1 MNHAISHRLLPA
13 TLLLLLPALLWPTL
27 VFAAAE
33 QEASSEA
40 AAPMEGPWTLAKAA
54 KPYQGTTVKFMRHP
68 GFGETWM
75 REMIAPF
82 EEITGI
88 KVEMEVIGTLESHRK
103 RLVTWGAGNHPWDI
117 HDVPDFWFIEY
128 VKPGWLLELN
138 QFFDNPNLY
147 QPDFDW
153 EDFSEFAVKVNSY
166 EGKLY
171 TLPGRTNTD
180 LYYYRTDL
188 FDDAGLQAPV
198 SWSDQIAALQ
208 KLHQPDAEQYG
219 AGSAFTL
226 DLAADNFISL
236 LHRNGG
242 TYLNSANTEAAFNS
256 PEGIEALD
264 HMKQV
269 LEYSAPGAL
278 NYGWGEPANLMA
290 EGKAATMRNLIFF
303 PSVLENPDSS
313 SVVGKMGYA
322 RVPAARESKHWVSTW
337 ANALD
342 AETKV
347 PEAAWLF
354 IQFLYNKENLANF
367 VEFTPRRHPAR
378 PGEPAER
385 PGAAR
390 EVPPLRPGRRR
401 HQDRLDAP
409 ADRGAPDGVGG
420 GRQGGPGSAARTQ
433 VVGAGA
439 GRRRDG
445 GQREAG
451 GVPLAVDRPPRA
463 FRPRARRYREPVD
476 CGRLPG

>member
-256 PEGIEALD
+256 PEGIAALD

-367 VEFTPRRHPAR
+367 VEFTR
-378 PGEPAER
+378 G
-385 PGAAR
+385 GI
-390 EVPPLRPGRRR
+390 LPGRVSLQNDPALLAKYPHYGPAGDGIKIGWTRPQIEV
-401 HQDRLDAP
+401 HQTVWEAVGKEVQEALLGRKSSAQALADAE
-409 ADRGAPDGVGG
+409 
-420 GRQGGPGSAARTQ
+420 T
-433 VVGAGA
+433 VVN
-439 GRRRDG
+439 
-445 GQREAG
+445 EK
-451 GVPLAVDRPPRA
+451 LAE
-463 FRPRARRYREPVD
+463 FHSQ
-476 CGRLPG
+476 

>member
-1 MNHAISHRLLPA
+1 MNHTISHRLLPA

-256 PEGIEALD
+256 AEGIAALD

-303 PSVLENPDSS
+303 PSVLENPESS

-367 VEFTPRRHPAR
+367 VEFTR
-378 PGEPAER
+378 G
-385 PGAAR
+385 GI
-390 EVPPLRPGRRR
+390 LPGRVSLQSDPALLAKYPHYGPAGDGIKIGWTRPQIEV
-401 HQDRLDAP
+401 HQTVWETVGKEVQEALLGRKSSAQALADAE
-409 ADRGAPDGVGG
+409 
-420 GRQGGPGSAARTQ
+420 T
-433 VVGAGA
+433 VVN
-439 GRRRDG
+439 
-445 GQREAG
+445 EK
-451 GVPLAVDRPPRA
+451 LAE
-463 FRPRARRYREPVD
+463 FHSQ
-476 CGRLPG
+476 